1 MRLHGDARW
10 VVVAEEPLS
19 AADRA
24 ASVTWAGR
32 VRLGVKGDG
41 PAARVVQV
49 LGEEET
55 ILIATNLDAGEMP
68 PDLVALLYRHRW
80 QVELFF
86 RWLKCILGCRHW
98 LAESPRGVA
107 MQCYL
112 ALIAAQLLVLHTGRR
127 PGKRQMELIQFY
139 LLGWASAEELAKGG
153 LPPKKK
159 S

>member
-1 MRLHGDARW
+1 MR
-10 VVVAEEPLS
+10 EP
-19 AADRA
+19 
-24 ASVTWAGR
+24 
-32 VRLGVKGDG
+32 LGVKGDG
-41 PAARVVQV
+41 PTARVVRV

-55 ILIATNLDAGEMP
+55 ILIATNLAAEGAAPE
-68 PDLVALLYRHRW
+68 LIAQLYRHRW

-127 PGKRQMELIQFY
+127 PGKREMELIQFY
-139 LLGWASAEELAKGG
+139 LLGWASVDELVAG
-153 LPPKKK
+153 LAPPRQK